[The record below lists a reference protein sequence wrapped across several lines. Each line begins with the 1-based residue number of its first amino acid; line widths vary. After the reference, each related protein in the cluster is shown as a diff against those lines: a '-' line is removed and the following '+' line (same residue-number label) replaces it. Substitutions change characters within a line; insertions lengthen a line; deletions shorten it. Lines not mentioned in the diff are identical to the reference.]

1 MNRFVSIDHSC
12 SDPNKA
18 SAVQLQPSEH
28 SCITI
33 CFSQQRQIEA
43 SHEERDYV
51 DCGLIHAHEARSES
65 VKELCGNDICMHA
78 CCKESP

>member
-1 MNRFVSIDHSC
+1 MS
-12 SDPNKA
+12 
-18 SAVQLQPSEH
+18 
-28 SCITI
+28 
-33 CFSQQRQIEA
+33 EA
-43 SHEERDYV
+43 SMAAHEERDYV